1 MNLDA
6 LEFISLCSWIRG
18 VIASAQNND
27 RIYDIWNRMVR
38 NRFNFE
44 KQSKKTALQMECY
57 IEMRIASV
65 GHSLVPEEKPEV
77 KDASAWTLL
86 KR

>member
-1 MNLDA
+1 M
-6 LEFISLCSWIRG
+6 FPWIRG
-18 VIASAQNND
+18 VIASAQSTD
-27 RIYDIWNRMVR
+27 RIYDIWNRMVK
-38 NRFNFE
+38 NRFNFG
-44 KQSKKTALQMECY
+44 KQSKKTTLQMECY

-65 GHSLVPEEKPEV
+65 GHGLVPEEKPEV